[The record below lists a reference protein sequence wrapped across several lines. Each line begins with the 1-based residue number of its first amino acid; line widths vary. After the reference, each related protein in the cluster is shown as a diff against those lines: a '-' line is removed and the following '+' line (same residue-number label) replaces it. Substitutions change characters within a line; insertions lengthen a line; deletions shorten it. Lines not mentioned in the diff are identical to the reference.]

1 MIVNRISDCF
11 FNAVMFSCSASCK
24 LLLPKAKVS
33 NTHADVVS
41 RVVCI
46 YS

>member
-1 MIVNRISDCF
+1 MGMGLFS
-11 FNAVMFSCSASCK
+11 NAVVINDVQ
-24 LLLPKAKVS
+24 LLCFMQVFVAEAKIS
-33 NTHADVVS
+33 NALADVVS